1 MREAWVIF
9 KESVAFV
16 FKAVLDNV
24 TGSVK
29 DASRRMG

>member
-24 TGSVK
+24 TAA
-29 DASRRMG
+29 DFLY